1 MRTEITLGTIIV
13 GIAGYA
19 FGGWTLILQTLLFL
33 MIFDYLTGVIAA
45 CFKKSSKSKSGKL
58 SSKAGFKG
66 LAKKIVIL
74 MICSVSYRID
84 LLLNAEGLVYNMVL
98 LFYISNEAISILE
111 NAVAI
116 DKIPIPNKLRAVVES
131 MKEEA
136 NES

>member
-1 MRTEITLGTIIV
+1 MKLEFNLATIII

-19 FGGWTLILQTLLFL
+19 FGGWTLILQTLLLF
-33 MIFDYLTGVIAA
+33 MAFDYITGVIAA
-45 CFKKSSKSKSGKL
+45 LFKKSNKSKSGKL

-74 MICSVSYRID
+74 MICSLSYRLD
-84 LLLNAEGLVYNMVL
+84 LLLNAEGLLYNMVL
-98 LFYISNEAISILE
+98 LFYISNEIISILE

-116 DKIPIPNKLRAVVES
+116 DKIPIPNKLRAIVEN